1 MSDIL
6 LPVFTIH
13 IGFFGWLIPDVM
25 RAGACHGEAPQMDAS
40 REGLRSWSE
49 RD

>member
-13 IGFFGWLIPDVM
+13 IGFFGWLIPDSM
-25 RAGACHGEAPQMDAS
+25 RAEVCHGQAVHMAGS
-40 REGLRSWSE
+40 RGG
-49 RD
+49 